1 MIMVNLGICRR
12 CPKCSEFSAALVND
26 KGERVRNSIV
36 ECGVLGTQ
44 EVLGWE
50 SEIPD
55 ECPYLLEQR
64 VMSDSMES
72 LSADLKEEEAEDETE
87 L

>member
-1 MIMVNLGICRR
+1 MLNLGICRR
-12 CPKCSEFSAALVND
+12 CPKCSEFSAALLND

-36 ECGVLGTQ
+36 DCELDTGG
-44 EVLGWE
+44 LGWD

-55 ECPYLLEQR
+55 GCPYVLEHKL
-64 VMSDSMES
+64 MEESMES
-72 LSADLKEEEAEDETE
+72 LSADLKEEENGDEAQ